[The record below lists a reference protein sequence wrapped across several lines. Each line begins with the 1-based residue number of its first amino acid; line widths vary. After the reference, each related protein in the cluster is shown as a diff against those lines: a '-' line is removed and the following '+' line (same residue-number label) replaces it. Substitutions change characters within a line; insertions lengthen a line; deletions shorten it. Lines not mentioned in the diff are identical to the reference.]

1 MASQKQKAEIFKAL
15 HHAPTGFLMPNA
27 WDPGSA
33 VVLAQEGFPAL
44 GTTSAGI
51 AFSLGKCDFQLP
63 DPSLGLTRGVMFQC
77 IRRIVEAVPLPVNGD
92 LENGYGHRPETVAET
107 VRLAIE
113 AGLAGGNIED
123 HDPRLPDGLYDE
135 NLAAERI
142 WAAREAIEH
151 SGTTFVLNAKIDAY
165 SLSLPDPLKI
175 SLRRARLF
183 RDAGADCIYPC
194 GVSDMESVRIL
205 VQEAGAPVNVVVGWG
220 GARFNIDALLEAGVT
235 RISVGGSL
243 ARAALGFV
251 RAAAREMRDQ
261 GTMDFATEQIGQGE
275 LNEMF
280 ARAQDANT
288 GDGRRETADGRREI
302 GSFGNRKGV
311 PGG

>member
-15 HHAPTGFLMPNA
+15 HHSPTGFLMPNA

-33 VVLAQEGFPAL
+33 IVLAQEGFPAL

-51 AFSLGKCDFQLP
+51 AFSLGKCDFQVP
-63 DPSLGLTRGVMFQC
+63 DPTLGITRGPMFQC
-77 IRRIVEAVPLPVNGD
+77 IRQIVDAVPLPVNGD
-92 LENGYGHRPETVAET
+92 LENGYGDRPETVAET

-135 NLAAERI
+135 QLATERI
-142 WAAREAIEH
+142 RAAREAIDH
-151 SGTTFVLNAKIDAY
+151 SGTAFVLNAKIDAY
-165 SLSLPDPLKI
+165 SLSLPDALKT
-175 SLRRARLF
+175 SLRRAQLF
-183 RDAGADCIYPC
+183 REAGADCVYPC
-194 GVSDMESVRIL
+194 GVSDMDAVRIL
-205 VQEAGAPVNVVVGWG
+205 VREAGAPVNVVVGWG
-220 GARFNIDALLEAGVT
+220 GARFNIDELLEAGVT

-243 ARAALGFV
+243 ARATLGFV

-261 GTMDFATEQIGQGE
+261 GTMDFAAEQIGQGE

-280 ARAQDANT
+280 ARA
-288 GDGRRETADGRREI
+288 RE
-302 GSFGNRKGV
+302 S
-311 PGG
+311 